1 MSIITLVLLQKWL
14 QALITCLRPGSTN
27 RSKLSLGR
35 EIAGFRQSAEGL
47 ARLKQEYGK
56 TRS

>member
-14 QALITCLRPGSTN
+14 QALTTCLRPGSTN
-27 RSKLSLGR
+27 RSKLLLGR